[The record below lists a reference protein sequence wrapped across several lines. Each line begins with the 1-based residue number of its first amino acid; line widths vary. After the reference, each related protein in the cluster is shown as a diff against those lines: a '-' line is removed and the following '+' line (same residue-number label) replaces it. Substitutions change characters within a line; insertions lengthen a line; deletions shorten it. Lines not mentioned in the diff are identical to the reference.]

1 VWLHSGDA
9 DRQITSQGYAYQPK
23 LSADGKRLYYLLRS
37 GVARHAWV
45 SGELWVTDLASG
57 QRQRLFPDFLMEDYG
72 LSPDGNRVVFSVLV
86 ERGPSPLW
94 IGSLDGSV
102 PPRRLGEAYSSRAVF
117 GPDGDVFYVQ
127 GGIPDGAFL
136 YRIKPDGTQRQKV
149 IQEPVRFLYD
159 ISADGKWAALWTTG
173 TSVALYPIEGGSPI
187 DLCSTCG
194 TVGAE
199 NRGVTPPVVSWSR
212 DGKFLFLHYAWT
224 TRETYAI
231 PLRPGEVVPSL
242 PRDGI
247 RSVADI
253 SKFSGAQRLGQLRAF
268 QCGDPRV
275 YAFMRVTSQRNIY
288 RVPVS

>member
-1 VWLHSGDA
+1 
-9 DRQITSQGYAYQPK
+9 
-23 LSADGKRLYYLLRS
+23 
-37 GVARHAWV
+37 
-45 SGELWVTDLASG
+45 VTDLASG

-72 LSPDGNRVVFSVLV
+72 LSPDGNRVVFSALA
-86 ERGPSPLW
+86 ERGLSPLW
-94 IGSLDGSV
+94 SGSLDGSV
-102 PPRRLGEAYSSRAVF
+102 PPRRLGDASSSRAVF

-127 GGIPDGAFL
+127 GGIADSAFL
-136 YRIKPDGTQRQKV
+136 YRIKPDGTHRQKV
-149 IQEPVRFLYD
+149 IQDSVRFLYD

-173 TSVALYPIEGGSPI
+173 ASVALYPIAGGSPI
-187 DLCSTCG
+187 ELCSTCG

-231 PLRPGEVVPSL
+231 PLRPGQVIPSL

-247 RSVADI
+247 RSADDI
-253 SKFSGAQRLGQLRAF
+253 GKIPGAQRLGKLRAF
-268 QCGDPRV
+268 QCGAPPA